1 MKQASFIFSQPE
13 KRYGAETMPP
23 IEQRS
28 VKEPEVDPGNPN
40 QLGES
45 CANVE

>member
-28 VKEPEVDPGNPN
+28 VKEPDDDAGSPN

-45 CANVE
+45 YANVE